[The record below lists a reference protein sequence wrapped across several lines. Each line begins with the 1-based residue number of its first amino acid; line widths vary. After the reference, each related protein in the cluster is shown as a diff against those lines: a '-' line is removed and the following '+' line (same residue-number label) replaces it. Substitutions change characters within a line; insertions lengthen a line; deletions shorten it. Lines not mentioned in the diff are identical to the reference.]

1 MLKRMSKS
9 IVLGLLKTMYES
21 FINNVIVVKCIIKLF
36 ETKKEEK
43 KKRPFFI
50 KHCSFLKFTG

>member
-1 MLKRMSKS
+1 MLKRMSKF

-21 FINNVIVVKCIIKLF
+21 FINNVIVGKCIIKLF

-43 KKRPFFI
+43 KKKPFYI
-50 KHCSFLKFTG
+50 KHCSFSQFTG